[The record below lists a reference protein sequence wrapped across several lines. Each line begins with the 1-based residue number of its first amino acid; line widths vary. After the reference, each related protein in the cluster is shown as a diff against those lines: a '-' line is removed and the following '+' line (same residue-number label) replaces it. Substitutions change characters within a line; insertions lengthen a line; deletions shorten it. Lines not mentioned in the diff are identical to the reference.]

1 MEALI
6 EMVKPY
12 IILFCILVVLVVI
25 LNSIIKSLTIA
36 ELISEKRAYN
46 LIAEEEALEIEN
58 KKKREQREQE
68 LHKEQMRLIEKQKQ
82 NADEEQRRIEQ
93 AIRNES
99 KPVVPTSA
107 VSTPV
112 RTRQSLNTSIKSN
125 IWRDKN

>member
-12 IILFCILVVLVVI
+12 VILFCILIVVVVI
-25 LNSIIKSLTIA
+25 LNSIIKFLTIA
-36 ELISEKRAYN
+36 ELLSEKRAYD

-68 LHKEQMRLIEKQKQ
+68 LHKEQIRLIGKQKQ

-99 KPVVPTSA
+99 KPVMPVSVA
-107 VSTPV
+107 STPV
-112 RTRQSLNTSIKSN
+112 RTRRSLDTSVKSR
-125 IWRDKN
+125 IWSDKD

>member
-12 IILFCILVVLVVI
+12 IIVFCILIVIVVI
-25 LNSIIKSLTIA
+25 LYSIIKFLTIA
-36 ELISEKRAYN
+36 ELISEKKAYD

-99 KPVVPTSA
+99 KPVVPTS
-107 VSTPV
+107 VISTPV
-112 RTRQSLNTSIKSN
+112 RTRQSLNTNVKSN